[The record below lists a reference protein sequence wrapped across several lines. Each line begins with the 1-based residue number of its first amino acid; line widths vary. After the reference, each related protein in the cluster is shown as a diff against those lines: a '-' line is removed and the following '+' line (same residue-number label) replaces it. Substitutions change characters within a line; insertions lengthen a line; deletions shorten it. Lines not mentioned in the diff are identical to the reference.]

1 MTAEFRFP
9 IRVYFEDTD
18 AGGIV
23 YHSNYINFFERARTE
38 WLRALGFEQDQL
50 MQRGIGFVVVHL
62 AINYAKPA
70 RFNQLIEVRTR
81 LIELGRASMTFAQ
94 EAVIDE
100 TIYVDGVV
108 KVVCVDTTK
117 MKSTAIPADI
127 LEEMQ
132 RES

>member
-1 MTAEFRFP
+1 MTPEFRFP

-38 WLRALGFEQDQL
+38 WLRELGFEQDQL
-50 MQRGIGFVVVHL
+50 LQRGIGFVVVHL
-62 AINYAKPA
+62 SVNYVKPV
-70 RFNQLIEVRTR
+70 RFNQLVEIRTR
-81 LIELGRASMTFAQ
+81 LVESGRASMTFAQ

-100 TIYVDGVV
+100 TNYVDGTV
-108 KVVCVDTTK
+108 KVVCVDTEK

-127 LEEMQ
+127 LEEML